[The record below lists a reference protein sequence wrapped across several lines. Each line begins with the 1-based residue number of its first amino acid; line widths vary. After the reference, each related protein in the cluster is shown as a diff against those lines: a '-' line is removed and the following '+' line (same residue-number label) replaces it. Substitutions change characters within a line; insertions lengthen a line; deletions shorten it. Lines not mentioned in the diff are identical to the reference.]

1 MYKGN
6 SLSSDIIAKTLYIG
20 SSTNGG
26 ISMHELANELNT
38 ALKGTIVDEMFSA
51 VGRRMFFPKG
61 IVAQSAEAKKKAT
74 RFNATIGMATTK
86 GKPMHLSDIYNQFAE
101 NSLTPGQIFAYAP
114 GGGDPEL
121 RELWKAEMIRKNPS
135 LEGKTFSLPIVTGG
149 LTHGLSLLGQLFF
162 EEGDTLVVPD
172 LAWDNYELIF
182 SHQVNA
188 TIKTFPLY
196 TEDGSF
202 NVEGLTETLSAIPEK
217 KARIL
222 LNFPNNPTGF
232 TPSKDEMKRIQEALV
247 ELAESGMKLMVISD
261 DAYFGLFFEEDTEK
275 ESLFAS
281 LCDAHENIFAVKA
294 DAATKEEM
302 VWGFRIGFLTYGSK
316 VLKAEHYDALN
327 KKTLGIIRSTVSNC
341 DRPGQSLVLKAMRD
355 GKSYQ
360 ADKSSAFA
368 EMEKRYR
375 TIAKVL
381 KKYEGNQLLKP
392 YPFNSGYFMAFN
404 CKGSSEVLRKHLLD
418 TYQVGC
424 INIADT
430 TLRLAYCSVEC
441 DKIEELVDLVY
452 QAAGEAWN

>member
-1 MYKGN
+1 
-6 SLSSDIIAKTLYIG
+6 
-20 SSTNGG
+20 
-26 ISMHELANELNT
+26 MHELANELNT

-61 IVAQSAEAKKKAT
+61 IVAQAAEAKKKAT

-101 NSLTPGQIFAYAP
+101 NSLTAGQVFSYAP

-121 RELWKAEMIRKNPS
+121 RELWKTEMVRKNPS
-135 LEGKTFSLPIVTGG
+135 LLGKEFSLPIVTGG
-149 LTHGLSLLGQLFF
+149 LTHGLSLLAQIFF

-188 TIKTFPLY
+188 TIKTFPFY
-196 TEDGSF
+196 TESGAF
-202 NVEGLTETLSAIPEK
+202 NVEGLKETLASIPAR
-217 KARIL
+217 KARLL

-232 TPSKDEMKRIQEALV
+232 TPSKDEMKRTKEALV
-247 ELAESGMKLMVISD
+247 QLADDGMKLMVISD

-275 ESLFAS
+275 ESLFSS

-302 VWGFRIGFLTYGSK
+302 VWGFRIGFVTYGG
-316 VLKAEHYDALN
+316 KALNAGHLDALN

-355 GKSYQ
+355 GKNYLS
-360 ADKSSAFA
+360 DKAAAFD
-368 EMEKRYR
+368 EMERRYR

-381 KKYEGNQLLKP
+381 KKYEGSELLKP
-392 YPFNSGYFMAFN
+392 YPFNSGYFMAFK
-404 CKGSSEVLRKHLLD
+404 CKGSAEVLRMLLLD
-418 TYQVGC
+418 SYQIGC
-424 INIADT
+424 INIEDT

>member
-1 MYKGN
+1 
-6 SLSSDIIAKTLYIG
+6 
-20 SSTNGG
+20 
-26 ISMHELANELNT
+26 MHELANELNT
-38 ALKGTIVDEMFSA
+38 ALKGTIVDDMFSA

-86 GKPMHLSDIYNQFAE
+86 GKPMHLSDVYNQFAE

-121 RELWKAEMIRKNPS
+121 RELWKTEMLRKNPS
-135 LEGKTFSLPIVTGG
+135 LQGKEFSLPIVTSG
-149 LTHGLSLLGQLFF
+149 LTHGLSLLAQLFF

-196 TEDGSF
+196 TEAGAF
-202 NVEGLTETLSAIPEK
+202 NVEGLRETLASIPEK

-232 TPSKDEMKRIQEALV
+232 TPSKDEMKRIQEVLV
-247 ELAESGMKLMVISD
+247 QLAEEGMRLMVISD
-261 DAYFGLFFEEDTEK
+261 DAYFGLFFEEETEK
-275 ESLFAS
+275 ESLFS
-281 LCDAHENIFAVKA
+281 FLCDAHENIFAVKA

-302 VWGFRIGFLTYGSK
+302 VWGFRIGFVTYGG
-316 VLKAEHYDALN
+316 KALNAGHYEALN

-341 DRPGQSLVLKAMRD
+341 DRPGQSLVLRAMRD
-355 GKSYQ
+355 GKNYLS
-360 ADKSSAFA
+360 DKASAFD
-368 EMEKRYR
+368 EMQRRYH
-375 TIAKVL
+375 TITNVL
-381 KKYEGNQLLKP
+381 KKYEGSELLKP
-392 YPFNSGYFMAFN
+392 YPFNSGYFMAFK
-404 CKGSSEVLRKHLLD
+404 CKGSSEVLRKYLLD
-418 TYQVGC
+418 TYQIGC

-441 DKIEELVDLVY
+441 DKIEELVDMVY

>member
-1 MYKGN
+1 
-6 SLSSDIIAKTLYIG
+6 
-20 SSTNGG
+20 
-26 ISMHELANELNT
+26 MHELANELNT

-51 VGRRMFFPKG
+51 VGKRMFFPKG
-61 IVAQSAEAKKKAT
+61 IVAQAAEAKKKAT
-74 RFNATIGMATTK
+74 RFNATIGMATSN

-101 NSLTPGQIFAYAP
+101 NSLTPSQVFAYAP

-121 RELWKAEMIRKNPS
+121 REVWKTEMIRKNPS
-135 LEGKTFSLPIVTGG
+135 LKGKDFSLPIVTGG
-149 LTHGLSLLGQLFF
+149 LTHGLSLLAQVFF

-182 SHQVNA
+182 AHQVNA
-188 TIKTFPLY
+188 TIKTFPFY
-196 TEDGSF
+196 TEDGAF
-202 NVEGLTETLSAIPEK
+202 NVEALKETLASIQGK

-232 TPSKDEMKRIQEALV
+232 TPSKDEIQRTTEALV
-247 ELAESGMKLMVISD
+247 QLAEDGMKLMVISD
-261 DAYFGLFFEEDTEK
+261 DAYFGLFFEEETEK

-294 DAATKEEM
+294 DGATKEEM
-302 VWGFRIGFLTYGSK
+302 VWGFRIGFVTYGSK
-316 VLKAEHYDALN
+316 ALKAEHYDALN

-355 GKSYQ
+355 GKNYH
-360 ADKSSAFA
+360 ADKAAAFS
-368 EMEKRYR
+368 EMERRYH
-375 TIAKVL
+375 TISKVL
-381 KKYEGNQLLKP
+381 EKYKGSELLKP
-392 YPFNSGYFMAFN
+392 YPFNSGYFMAFK
-404 CKGSSEVLRKHLLD
+404 CKGSAEVLRKLLLD
-418 TYQVGC
+418 TYQIGC

-441 DKIEELVDLVY
+441 DKIEALVDLVY

>member
-1 MYKGN
+1 
-6 SLSSDIIAKTLYIG
+6 
-20 SSTNGG
+20 
-26 ISMHELANELNT
+26 MHELAKELNM

-61 IVAQSAEAKKKAT
+61 IVAQAAEAKKKAT
-74 RFNATIGMATTK
+74 RFNATIGMATTQ
-86 GKPMHLSDIYNQFAE
+86 GKPMHLSDIYNQFAGS
-101 NSLTPGQIFAYAP
+101 SLTPGQIFAYAP

-121 RELWKAEMIRKNPS
+121 RELWKSEMFKKNPS
-135 LEGKTFSLPIVTGG
+135 LQGKAFSLPIVTGG
-149 LTHGLSLLGQLFF
+149 LTHGLSLLAQLFF

-172 LAWDNYELIF
+172 LAWDNYELVF

-188 TIKTFPLY
+188 TIRTFPFY
-196 TEDGSF
+196 TEAGAF
-202 NVEGLTETLSAIPEK
+202 NVEALKETLSSIPGK
-217 KARIL
+217 KARVL

-232 TPSKDEMKRIQEALV
+232 TPNKDEMRRTKEALV
-247 ELAESGMKLMVISD
+247 QLAEDGMKLMVISD
-261 DAYFGLFFEEDTEK
+261 DAYFGLFFEEETAK

-302 VWGFRIGFLTYGSK
+302 VWGFRIGFVTYGSK
-316 VLKAEHYDALN
+316 ALNAEHYDALN

-341 DRPGQSLVLKAMRD
+341 DRPGQTLVLNAMRD
-355 GKSYQ
+355 GKNYQ
-360 ADKSSAFA
+360 FDKQAAFE
-368 EMEKRYR
+368 EMERRYH

-381 KKYEGNQLLKP
+381 AKYEGSPLLKP
-392 YPFNSGYFMAFN
+392 YPFNSGYFMAFK

-418 TYQVGC
+418 VYQVGC
-424 INIADT
+424 INIQDT

>member
-1 MYKGN
+1 
-6 SLSSDIIAKTLYIG
+6 
-20 SSTNGG
+20 
-26 ISMHELANELNT
+26 MHELANELNT

-51 VGRRMFFPKG
+51 VGKRMFFPKG
-61 IVAQSAEAKKKAT
+61 IVAQAAEAKKKAT
-74 RFNATIGMATTK
+74 RFNATIGMATSK

-101 NSLTPGQIFAYAP
+101 NSLTPGQVFAYAP

-121 RELWKAEMIRKNPS
+121 REVWKTEMIRKNPS
-135 LEGKTFSLPIVTGG
+135 LQGKAISLPIVTGG
-149 LTHGLSLLGQLFF
+149 LTHGLSLLAQLFF

-188 TIKTFPLY
+188 TIKTFPFY
-196 TEDGSF
+196 TESGSF
-202 NVEGLTETLSAIPEK
+202 NVEALKETLASIPGK
-217 KARIL
+217 KARLL

-232 TPSKDEMKRIQEALV
+232 TPSKDEMKRTKEALV
-247 ELAESGMKLMVISD
+247 ELAEGGMKLMVISD
-261 DAYFGLFFEEDTEK
+261 DAYFGLFFEEETEK
-275 ESLFAS
+275 ESLFSS

-294 DAATKEEM
+294 DGATKEEM
-302 VWGFRIGFLTYGSK
+302 VWGFRIGFVTYGSK
-316 VLKAEHYDALN
+316 ALSSDHYDALN

-355 GKSYQ
+355 GKNYH
-360 ADKSSAFA
+360 ADKASAFA
-368 EMEKRYR
+368 EMEKRYQ
-375 TIAKVL
+375 TITKVL
-381 KKYEGNQLLKP
+381 KKYAGNQLLKP
-392 YPFNSGYFMAFN
+392 YPFNSGYFMAFK

-418 TYQVGC
+418 TYQIGC